1 MRTMNPY
8 QLVRYSKLL
17 MLAITVMGMFE
28 VFVGTASAQGVTG
41 LCAFVTLYNDVI
53 GLVFIVG
60 IALLVLGGALYA
72 GANLLPGQ
80 QKGSLQGY
88 GMGMVIGG
96 VIGIIIAELAP
107 FIISPISGYNLAAI
121 SANGVSTLGC
131 ATLNGA

>member
-1 MRTMNPY
+1 MNPY

-88 GMGMVIGG
+88 GMGMVMGG
-96 VIGIIIAELAP
+96 VVGVIIVIMAP
-107 FIISPISGYNLAAI
+107 YIIQYVSGQNITAINANAPAAC
-121 SANGVSTLGC
+121 AN
-131 ATLNGA
+131 LNGAGP